1 MNSHVDGGDV
11 GPADGFDH
19 FAVEVSL
26 FQHSYSLC
34 HRVAQE
40 IGRSDKLEEYEMLDR
55 NDQGSEEVQH
65 DAESPCVE
73 ETDASSY
80 VLPVTF
86 GQVVGDE
93 RNGKAQAFINKDKR
107 GNGVPE
113 DEEQIFYYPIDPHS
127 QAIRHRTFQ
136 Q

>member
-19 FAVEVSL
+19 FAAEVCL
-26 FQHSYSLC
+26 FQHRYSLC

-40 IGRSDKLEEYEMLDR
+40 IGRSDKLEEDEMLDR
-55 NDQGSEEVQH
+55 NDQSSEEVQH
-65 DAESPCVE
+65 DTESPCMK
-73 ETDASSY
+73 ETDVSSY

-93 RNGKAQAFINKDKR
+93 RNSKAQALINKDKR
-107 GNGVPE
+107 GDGVPE
-113 DEEQIFYYPIDPHS
+113 DKEQIFYYPIDPHS
-127 QAIRHRTFQ
+127 QAIRHRAFQ

>member
-1 MNSHVDGGDV
+1 MDGGDV

-19 FAVEVSL
+19 FAAEVCL
-26 FQHSYSLC
+26 FQHRYSLC

-40 IGRSDKLEEYEMLDR
+40 IGRSDKLEEDKMLDR
-55 NDQGSEEVQH
+55 NDQSSEEVQH
-65 DAESPCVE
+65 DTESPCMK
-73 ETDASSY
+73 ETDVSSY

-93 RNGKAQAFINKDKR
+93 RNSKAQAFINKDKR
-107 GNGVPE
+107 GDGVPE
-113 DEEQIFYYPIDPHS
+113 DKEQIFYYPIDPHS
-127 QAIRHRTFQ
+127 QAIRHRAFQ